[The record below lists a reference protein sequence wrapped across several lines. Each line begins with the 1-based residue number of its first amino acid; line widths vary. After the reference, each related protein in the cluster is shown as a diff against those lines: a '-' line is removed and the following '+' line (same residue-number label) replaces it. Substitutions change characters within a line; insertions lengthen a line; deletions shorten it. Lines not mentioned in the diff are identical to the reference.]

1 MKKNKLWSICNLAM
15 AVLLVLS
22 VLFAVFYD
30 LHTYAESVSG
40 EDFSGLGVAV
50 MLLLIIYAGVFD
62 GVSFILLTVSWI
74 GLLKTDKTRF
84 LVVGIIGKILSLGG
98 WFFLFIV
105 GVNLFTQILY
115 CIFALC
121 YLTGAILDIVF
132 RKKLKE

>member
-1 MKKNKLWSICNLAM
+1 MKKNKLWAICNSIMSILLAI
-15 AVLLVLS
+15 S
-22 VLFAVFYD
+22 ILFAVFYD
-30 LHTYAESVSG
+30 LQTYANSVSG

-50 MLLLIIYAGVFD
+50 MLVLIIYAGAFD
-62 GVSFILLTVSWI
+62 GVAFILLTVSWI

-84 LVVGIIGKILSLGG
+84 LIVGIVGKILSLGG

-115 CIFALC
+115 CLFALC
-121 YLTGAILDIVF
+121 YLTGAILDIVV